1 MKQLRNPCSVPPPV
15 YHHVLPV
22 KNANIDLPIKMKGNV
37 KCTSGNLLSLLEAQK
52 KDIGAANTI
61 INYKFTIG
69 PLLNI

>member
-1 MKQLRNPCSVPPPV
+1 
-15 YHHVLPV
+15 
-22 KNANIDLPIKMKGNV
+22 MKGNV
-37 KCTSGNLLSLLEAQK
+37 KCTSGNLMSLLEAQK